1 MINQPE
7 PLKSKIDYFD
17 SFREQ
22 KQPKTA
28 PKLVFMVIH
37 DKEMIF
43 MTIKKAK
50 PHSEVNRAIL
60 R

>member
-28 PKLVFMVIH
+28 PKLVFTVIH
-37 DKEMIF
+37 EKQMFFMIF
-43 MTIKKAK
+43 A
-50 PHSEVNRAIL
+50 
-60 R
+60 